1 MKTVKD
7 VSQLTGLS
15 VRTLHYYDEI
25 GLLPPT
31 MVGENGYRFYDA
43 AALRRLQDILL
54 FRELAFPLK
63 TIKQLLDSPSYDQQ
77 AALTAQIRLLELRK
91 AHLEKVI
98 AHARTLQK
106 GGETMT
112 FEVYSQ
118 SQLEAFQLE
127 AKERWGQTEAYSA
140 YEDKTKQLSS
150 EQLIKD
156 LQELFAA
163 FGRLLDQPV
172 AELAVQHQVKALQD
186 YISKHCYACSNELL
200 AALGLIY
207 LEDERFK
214 TRIDHMGGAGTAAFV
229 SQAISY
235 YCQQ

>member
-1 MKTVKD
+1 MKTVKE

-77 AALTAQIRLLELRK
+77 AALAAQIKMLELRK

-112 FEVYSQ
+112 FDIYSK

-127 AKERWGQTEAYSA
+127 AKERWGETEAYMA
-140 YEDKTKQLSS
+140 YEAKVNQPSA

-156 LQELFAA
+156 M
-163 FGRLLDQPV
+163 GRSFQSLV
-172 AELAVQHQVKALQD
+172 VCW
-186 YISKHCYACSNELL
+186 ISL
-200 AALGLIY
+200 
-207 LEDERFK
+207 
-214 TRIDHMGGAGTAAFV
+214 
-229 SQAISY
+229 
-235 YCQQ
+235 

>member
-77 AALTAQIRLLELRK
+77 AALAAQIKMLELHK

-112 FEVYSQ
+112 FDIYSK

-127 AKERWGQTEAYSA
+127 AKERWGETEAYMA
-140 YEDKTKQLSS
+140 YEAKVNQPSA

-156 LQELFAA
+156 MGEIFSI
-163 FGRLLDQPV
+163 FGRMLDQPV
-172 AELAVQHQVKALQD
+172 AEPVVQHQVKALQD
-186 YISKHCYACSNELL
+186 YISQHFYDCSTEILS
-200 AALGLIY
+200 ALGCMY
-207 LEDERFK
+207 LEDDRF
-214 TRIDHMGGAGTAAFV
+214 RAAIDHMGGVGTAAFV
-229 SQAISY
+229 SRAISY
-235 YCQQ
+235 YCQH

>member
-77 AALTAQIRLLELRK
+77 EALAAQIKMLELRK

-98 AHARTLQK
+98 AYARTLQK

-112 FEVYSQ
+112 FDIYSQ

-127 AKERWGQTEAYSA
+127 VKERWGQTEAYST
-140 YEDKTKQLSS
+140 YEGKTNQLNS
-150 EQLIKD
+150 EQLI
-156 LQELFAA
+156 
-163 FGRLLDQPV
+163 
-172 AELAVQHQVKALQD
+172 KALQD
-186 YISKHCYACSNELL
+186 YISQHFYDCSTEILS
-200 AALGLIY
+200 ALGCMY
-207 LEDERFK
+207 LEDDRF
-214 TRIDHMGGAGTAAFV
+214 RAAIDHMGGAGTAAFV
-229 SQAISY
+229 SRAISY

>member
-1 MKTVKD
+1 MKTVKE

-77 AALTAQIRLLELRK
+77 EALAAQIKMLELRK

-98 AHARTLQK
+98 AYARTLQK

-112 FEVYSQ
+112 FDIYSQ

-127 AKERWGQTEAYSA
+127 AKERWGETEAYMA
-140 YEDKTKQLSS
+140 YEAKVNQPSA

-156 LQELFAA
+156 MGEIFSI
-163 FGRLLDQPV
+163 FGRMLDQPV
-172 AELAVQHQVKALQD
+172 AEPVVQHQVKALQD
-186 YISKHCYACSNELL
+186 YISQHFYDCSTEILS
-200 AALGLIY
+200 ALGCMY
-207 LEDERFK
+207 LEDDRF
-214 TRIDHMGGAGTAAFV
+214 REAIDHMGGVGTAAFV
-229 SQAISY
+229 SRAISY

>member
-1 MKTVKD
+1 MKTVKE

-15 VRTLHYYDEI
+15 VRTLHEI

-77 AALTAQIRLLELRK
+77 AALAAQIKMLELRK

-106 GGETMT
+106 GEETMT
-112 FEVYSQ
+112 FDIYSK

-127 AKERWGQTEAYSA
+127 AKERWGETEAYMVYEAKVNQPSA
-140 YEDKTKQLSS
+140 

-156 LQELFAA
+156 MGEIFSI
-163 FGRLLDQPV
+163 FGRMLDQPV
-172 AELAVQHQVKALQD
+172 AELAVQQQVKALQD
-186 YISKHCYACSNELL
+186 YISQHFYDCSTEILS
-200 AALGLIY
+200 ALGCMY
-207 LEDERFK
+207 LEDDRF
-214 TRIDHMGGAGTAAFV
+214 RAAIDHMGGAGTAAFV
-229 SQAISY
+229 SRAISY
-235 YCQQ
+235 YCQH

>member
-1 MKTVKD
+1 MKTVKE

-15 VRTLHYYDEI
+15 VRTLHEI

-77 AALTAQIRLLELRK
+77 AALAAQIKMLELRK

-106 GGETMT
+106 GEETMT
-112 FEVYSQ
+112 FDIYSK

-127 AKERWGQTEAYSA
+127 AKERWGETEAYMA
-140 YEDKTKQLSS
+140 YEAKVNQPSA

-156 LQELFAA
+156 MGEIFSI
-163 FGRLLDQPV
+163 FGRMLDQPV
-172 AELAVQHQVKALQD
+172 AELAVQQQVKALQD
-186 YISKHCYACSNELL
+186 YISQHFYDCSTEILS
-200 AALGLIY
+200 ALGCMY
-207 LEDERFK
+207 LEDDRF
-214 TRIDHMGGAGTAAFV
+214 RAAIDHMGGAGTAAFV
-229 SQAISY
+229 SRAISY
-235 YCQQ
+235 YCQH